1 MKNKFDNDM
10 ICRVPSPEFTQVYI
24 REIHEF
30 LLSRILDSKGYR
42 AFVKNEFERIRV
54 EYLERSDRNVSAS
67 ASEMNLKVNKFKIFE
82 EFGESFV
89 YIRSEISRSALE
101 NRLAS
106 FRSPGIGQY
115 TNAIAMLGDRRP
127 GGVSA
132 AQAAAQRP
140 LENESLF
147 SISALFGRLWSV
159 KD

>member
-1 MKNKFDNDM
+1 
-10 ICRVPSPEFTQVYI
+10 
-24 REIHEF
+24 
-30 LLSRILDSKGYR
+30 
-42 AFVKNEFERIRV
+42 
-54 EYLERSDRNVSAS
+54 
-67 ASEMNLKVNKFKIFE
+67 MNLNVNKFKMFE

-106 FRSPGIGQY
+106 FRSPGIGLY
-115 TNAIAMLGDRRP
+115 TNAIATLGDRRP

-132 AQAAAQRP
+132 AQAAAQRS